1 MEFRWSFNV
10 TLLIAGVFGLASG
23 GSNSFVTL
31 ASLLAVLGIGV
42 GGNLPV
48 DSAVFLG
55 RKAIRFNH
63 LTFTLFDS
71 RLRCRFCSRIPSVLV
86 NRSLDLVVCRTALR
100 KPGVCIFFSQHCDVC
115 LSIQLSLI
123 SLPYRR
129 SRGL

>member
-63 LTFTLFDS
+63 LTSLFLTLDCVVDFVPGS
-71 RLRCRFCSRIPSVLV
+71 HQYLLTVLSIWWSLGQLFANLVCAFFSPSVV
-86 NRSLDLVVCRTALR
+86 TYACQFSCR
-100 KPGVCIFFSQHCDVC
+100 
-115 LSIQLSLI
+115 
-123 SLPYRR
+123 
-129 SRGL
+129 